1 MSLLTASGV
10 SVSYGA
16 LQVLHDANLAVAAG
30 DRIAVVGP
38 NGVGKSTLLLVLAGL
53 VQPDAGTVRAAG
65 TVGYLPQER
74 DRRGNESA
82 IEYLA
87 RRTGVAAAE
96 AAMVAASDRLAEA
109 SAGGGQGTG
118 SGRSAGG
125 GEGPGSGGSAAAK
138 DDVGAGRVSEAQA
151 GRDYAA
157 ALDGYL
163 ALGGPDLE
171 VRATEL
177 AAGLGLPA
185 DLDRPASG
193 YSGGQAAR
201 LALAAVLLARFD
213 VLLLDEPTNDLDLA
227 GLELL
232 ENHLAGFRGGLV
244 VVSHDRTFLER
255 TARQVLQIDPHTR
268 EVKLYGGG
276 YQAYREE
283 LERDRARAAEAYET
297 YAATRDELVE
307 RARRQKEWARSGER
321 TAKSAATRRKEPDKN
336 IRRAMTAGAQQQS
349 ARGAAALRAA
359 ERLEPV
365 TEPRKEWELR
375 LRFGAATRSGDI
387 VAVLSGAVVR
397 RGGFQLGPVSMQV
410 NWGDRMLVQG
420 DNGSGKTTLLQA
432 LLGRIPLADGQQS
445 LGASVRVG
453 EIDQGRLTFD
463 PRTPLLA
470 AFRAA
475 AGLLE
480 SDARTLL
487 AKFGLGA
494 DDVGRPVARLS
505 PGERTRAD
513 LALLMH
519 SGANLLV
526 LDEPTN
532 HLDLPAIEQLEQA
545 LDRYEGTL
553 LIVTHDRR
561 LAERVRVTRRLLVSA
576 GAVTEA

>member
-1 MSLLTASGV
+1 MSLLTARGV

-16 LQVLHDANLAVAAG
+16 LAVLHNASLAVAAG

-38 NGVGKSTLLLVLAGL
+38 NGVGKSTLLKVLAGL
-53 VQPDAGTVRAAG
+53 VQPDEGVVSAAG

-74 DRRGNESA
+74 DRRDGETA
-82 IEYLA
+82 MGYLA

-96 AAMVAASDRLAEA
+96 SAMLAASQRLAAA
-109 SAGGGQGTG
+109 SGGGAGT
-118 SGRSAGG
+118 A
-125 GEGPGSGGSAAAK
+125 SGGAGTVSG
-138 DDVGAGRVSEAQA
+138 GAGTVSEAQA

-157 ALDGYL
+157 ALDTYL

-171 VRATEL
+171 IRATEL
-177 AAGLGLPA
+177 AAELGLPA
-185 DLDRPASG
+185 DLDRPAAG

-213 VLLLDEPTNDLDLA
+213 VLLLDEPTNDLDLT

-232 ENHLAGFRGGLV
+232 ESYLSGFRGGLI
-244 VVSHDRTFLER
+244 VVSHDRAFLER
-255 TARQVLQIDPHTR
+255 TALDVLQIDPHTR

-283 LERDRARAAEAYET
+283 LERDKARAAEAYET
-297 YAATRDELVE
+297 YASTRDELME
-307 RARRQKEWARSGER
+307 RARRQKEWAREGER
-321 TAKSAATRRKEPDKN
+321 TAKSAATRRKEPDKS
-336 IRRAMTAGAQQQS
+336 IRRGMVEGAQRQ
-349 ARGAAALRAA
+349 AAGGATTLRAI

-365 TEPRKEWELR
+365 GEPRKEWELR
-375 LRFGAATRSGDI
+375 LRFGAATRSGEI
-387 VAVLSGAVVR
+387 VAVLSDAVIR
-397 RGGFQLGPVSMQV
+397 RGSFQLGPVTLQL
-410 NWGDRMLVQG
+410 NWGDRMLVLG

-432 LLGRIPLADGQQS
+432 LLGRLPLAQGWQS
-445 LGASVRVG
+445 LGASVRIG
-453 EIDQGRLTFD
+453 EIDQRRLTFE
-463 PRTPLLA
+463 PHERLLD
-470 AFRAA
+470 AFRTAS
-475 AGLLE
+475 GLAE
-480 SDARTLL
+480 AEARTLL

-494 DDVGRPVARLS
+494 DDIGRPVAMLS

-545 LDRYEGTL
+545 LDRYDGTL
-553 LIVTHDRR
+553 LVVTHDRA
-561 LAERVRVTRRLLVSA
+561 LAAGLRVTRRLLVLD
-576 GAVTEA
+576 GVVTES

>member
-1 MSLLTASGV
+1 MSTLTAHGV
-10 SVSYGA
+10 SVSFGA
-16 LQVLHDANLAVAAG
+16 LEVLHSADLVVAPG

-53 VQPDAGTVRAAG
+53 VQPDAGTVSAAG

-74 DRRGNESA
+74 DRRDDETAMGY
-82 IEYLA
+82 IV

-96 AAMVAASDRLAEA
+96 AAMLAASEQLA
-109 SAGGGQGTG
+109 
-118 SGRSAGG
+118 R
-125 GEGPGSGGSAAAK
+125 AAA
-138 DDVGAGRVSEAQA
+138 GRADET
-151 GRDYAA
+151 YAA
-157 ALDGYL
+157 ALDTYL

-171 VRATEL
+171 IRASEL
-177 AAGLGLPA
+177 AASLGLPA
-185 DLDRPASG
+185 DLDRPATG
-193 YSGGQAAR
+193 LSGGQAAR

-213 VLLLDEPTNDLDLA
+213 VLLLDEPTNDLDLP

-232 ENHLAGFRGGLV
+232 ESHLAAFRGGLV
-244 VVSHDRTFLER
+244 VVSHDRAFLER

-283 LERDRARAAEAYET
+283 LARDRAAAAEAYET
-297 YAATRDELVE
+297 YAATRDELIE
-307 RARRQKEWARSGER
+307 RARRQKEWARTGER
-321 TAKSAATRRKEPDKN
+321 SAKSATARRKEPDKN
-336 IRRAMTAGAQQQS
+336 IRRGRVEGAQHQA
-349 ARGAAALRAA
+349 ARGAATLRAA
-359 ERLEPV
+359 ERLEAV
-365 TEPRKEWELR
+365 AEPRKEWELR
-375 LRFGAATRSGDI
+375 LRFGAAERSGDI
-387 VAVLSGAVVR
+387 VAVLSDAVVR
-397 RGGFQLGPVSMQV
+397 RGAFQLGPVSMQL
-410 NWGDRMLVQG
+410 NWGERMLVQG

-432 LLGRIPLADGQQS
+432 LLGRIPLASGRGS

-463 PRTPLLA
+463 ADARLLD
-470 AFRAA
+470 AFCAES
-475 AGLLE
+475 GLLE
-480 SDARTLL
+480 PDARTLL

-494 DDVGRPVARLS
+494 DDIGRPVARLS

-545 LDRYEGTL
+545 LDHYDGTL

-561 LAERVRVTRRLLVSA
+561 LAERVRVTRRLTVSA
-576 GAVTEA
+576 GSVAEQ

>member
-1 MSLLTASGV
+1 MSLLTARGI

-16 LQVLHDANLAVAAG
+16 LQVLHDADLVVAAG
-30 DRIAVVGP
+30 DRIAVAGP

-53 VQPDAGTVRAAG
+53 VPPDAGRVTAAG

-74 DRRGNESA
+74 DRRGDETA
-82 IEYLA
+82 MEYLA

-96 AAMVAASDRLAEA
+96 AAMLAGSDRLAQA
-109 SAGGGQGTG
+109 SADSGPSTAGGGQGVTG
-118 SGRSAGG
+118 GQDARGEDAIGG
-125 GEGPGSGGSAAAK
+125 G
-138 DDVGAGRVSEAQA
+138 RISEAQA

-193 YSGGQAAR
+193 YSGGEAAR

-244 VVSHDRTFLER
+244 VVSHDRAFLER

-283 LERDRARAAEAYET
+283 LERDRARAAEAYES
-297 YAATRDELVE
+297 YAAARDELIE

-365 TEPRKEWELR
+365 AEPRKEWELR

-397 RGGFQLGPVSMQV
+397 RGGFQLGPVSMQL

-420 DNGSGKTTLLQA
+420 DNGSGKTTLLHA
-432 LLGRIPLADGQQS
+432 LLGRIPLAGGQQS

-470 AFRAA
+470 AFRTAT
-475 AGLLE
+475 GLLE
-480 SDARTLL
+480 SDARNLL

-494 DDVGRPVARLS
+494 EDVGRPVARLS

-545 LDRYEGTL
+545 LDRYKGTM